1 LKGGLLLKERRYD
14 IDWLRVIAII
24 AVFLLHSTHFFD
36 EGTDW
41 HVQNKDQS
49 VAVLIF
55 RGLINIWVMELFFL
69 LSGAASWFSLKS
81 KSGGQYLLERVKRI
95 FVPMYTVGIF
105 VLLPP
110 TLYFTL
116 VTNRGFTGT
125 FWQMYPTY
133 LNHVISYGFNI
144 KSPFFFGI
152 WPGHLW
158 FLQFLFIMSVV
169 LLPLLLFLRSER
181 GHRLVSWLAGVC
193 ARPGGI
199 FLFLIPLAGAR
210 ILFKHIFMGDKTWAD
225 LIYYAVFF
233 LIGYVMASDGRFT
246 EGFKRHGWLGLGLGL
261 LAYGGMGYF
270 ILGAGYNYPGGEPFS
285 LNYVIFNLVVSLG
298 NLCWVTFMLSLGA
311 KYLNFESRAVTYG
324 NEAVL
329 PFYILHE
336 PVLLA
341 VGWWVVPWSMGI
353 LPKFLIISVASL
365 IIIGGLYLGPVR
377 NLNWVRFLFGMRP
390 KKKKG

>member
-1 LKGGLLLKERRYD
+1 MKERRYD
-14 IDWLRVIAII
+14 IDWLRIVAII

-49 VAVLIF
+49 IAVLVF

-133 LNHVISYGFNI
+133 LNNVISYGFNI
-144 KSPFFFGI
+144 KSPFLFGI

-193 ARPGGI
+193 TSGRDLFVPDSTCRSPHPVQTYFYGRQNVGRSDLLRG
-199 FLFLIPLAGAR
+199 FLFNRVCNGIGRAFYRRLQETRVAWVGAGASR
-210 ILFKHIFMGDKTWAD
+210 L
-225 LIYYAVFF
+225 
-233 LIGYVMASDGRFT
+233 R
-246 EGFKRHGWLGLGLGL
+246 R
-261 LAYGGMGYF
+261 YG
-270 ILGAGYNYPGGEPFS
+270 
-285 LNYVIFNLVVSLG
+285 V
-298 NLCWVTFMLSLGA
+298 LCF
-311 KYLNFESRAVTYG
+311 R
-324 NEAVL
+324 
-329 PFYILHE
+329 
-336 PVLLA
+336 
-341 VGWWVVPWSMGI
+341 
-353 LPKFLIISVASL
+353 
-365 IIIGGLYLGPVR
+365 GGL
-377 NLNWVRFLFGMRP
+377 
-390 KKKKG
+390 